1 MARLDDGF
9 MRHKFFNLF
18 NADNALC
25 RALFLAKSATGALVV
40 IDYGKVVHHLDCV
53 VRTNARA
60 ESASK
65 TSVFADCL
73 GVLDTF
79 HAV

>member
-1 MARLDDGF
+1 

-18 NADNALC
+18 HADNALC
-25 RALFLAKSATGALVV
+25 RALFLAKSATRALVV
-40 IDYGKVVHHLDCV
+40 IDKWKVVHHLDCV

-60 ESASK
+60 KSASK

-73 GVLDTF
+73 GVLDTLQ
-79 HAV
+79 AI

>member
-1 MARLDDGF
+1 

-18 NADNALC
+18 HTDDALC
-25 RALFLAKSATGALVV
+25 RALFLAKSATVALV
-40 IDYGKVVHHLDCV
+40 IINNRKVVHHLDCM

-60 ESASK
+60 KSTSK

-73 GVLDTF
+73 GILDTLQ
-79 HAV
+79 AI

>member
-1 MARLDDGF
+1 

-18 NADNALC
+18 HADNALC
-25 RALFLAKSATGALVV
+25 RALFLAKSATRALVV
-40 IDYGKVVHHLDCV
+40 IDNGKVVHHLDCV

-60 ESASK
+60 KTASK

-73 GVLDTF
+73 GILDTLQ
-79 HAV
+79 AI

>member
-1 MARLDDGF
+1 

-18 NADNALC
+18 HTDNALC
-25 RALFLAKSATGALVV
+25 RALFLAKSATRALVV

-60 ESASK
+60 KTASK

-73 GVLDTF
+73 CVFDTF